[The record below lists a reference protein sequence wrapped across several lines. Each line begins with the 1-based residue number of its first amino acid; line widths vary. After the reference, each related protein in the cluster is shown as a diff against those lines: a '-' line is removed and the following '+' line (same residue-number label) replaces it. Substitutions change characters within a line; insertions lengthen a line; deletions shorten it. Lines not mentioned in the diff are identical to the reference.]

1 MKSNGIESRNGE
13 HELAVQR
20 ERFQLLVEGVKEYA
34 IIMLD
39 PDGIIVSWNGGA
51 ERIKGYSA
59 EEALGR
65 HFSLFYTPE
74 AIAAGYPQMELRTA
88 RAEGSFEEEGWRV
101 RKDGTRFWA
110 SVLITA
116 LVGDEGELRGFAK
129 VTRDLTD
136 RRAQS
141 QERERLQLAAE
152 AASRAKTEFLSR
164 MSHELRTPLNAVLG
178 FAQLLGLD
186 ALRPEQREAV
196 DQIQRSGELLLAL
209 IEEILD
215 ISMIEGDRLT
225 LSLEPIQVDELV
237 RQCLQIIAP
246 MAAEHG
252 IRIVAPPHQDT
263 GIFAVADQQRLK
275 QALLNLLSNAV
286 KYNSPHGS
294 IWLTLTVD
302 EGRTRISV
310 GDSGRGIEPE
320 SIERL
325 FTPFERLGAES
336 GDVAGTGLGLSLSK
350 RLVEL
355 MGGTLTVESELG
367 KGSVFHIG
375 LERTD
380 EPIYDGEPM
389 PAGAPSTAVKATV
402 PAGAPS
408 TAVKATVL
416 YIEDNLA
423 NLRLVERILAHAGN
437 VEVISAMQGKLGLE
451 FARAHRPDMIL
462 LDLHLPDMTG
472 EDVAAALKQDD
483 ETRDIPIVI
492 LTAAAHASQRRR
504 LLELGVHAYL
514 TKPFNVAEML
524 NLVDQVIGGDTPPPP
539 PRAAADR

>member
-1 MKSNGIESRNGE
+1 
-13 HELAVQR
+13 
-20 ERFQLLVEGVKEYA
+20 
-34 IIMLD
+34 
-39 PDGIIVSWNGGA
+39 
-51 ERIKGYSA
+51 
-59 EEALGR
+59 
-65 HFSLFYTPE
+65 
-74 AIAAGYPQMELRTA
+74 
-88 RAEGSFEEEGWRV
+88 
-101 RKDGTRFWA
+101 
-110 SVLITA
+110 
-116 LVGDEGELRGFAK
+116 
-129 VTRDLTD
+129 
-136 RRAQS
+136 
-141 QERERLQLAAE
+141 
-152 AASRAKTEFLSR
+152 
-164 MSHELRTPLNAVLG
+164 
-178 FAQLLGLD
+178 
-186 ALRPEQREAV
+186 
-196 DQIQRSGELLLAL
+196 
-209 IEEILD
+209 
-215 ISMIEGDRLT
+215 MIEGDRLT

-237 RQCLQIIAP
+237 TQCLQIIAP

-252 IRIVAPPHQDT
+252 IQIVAPPHQDT
-263 GIFAVADQQRLK
+263 HVFAVADQQRLK

-294 IWLTLTVD
+294 IWLTVAVD
-302 EGRTRISV
+302 DGRTRISV

-380 EPIYDGEPM
+380 EPCYEGETL
-389 PAGAPSTAVKATV
+389 PAGTTSTD
-402 PAGAPS
+402 
-408 TAVKATVL
+408 VKATVL

-423 NLRLVERILAHAGN
+423 NLRLVERILAHAGD

-462 LDLHLPDMTG
+462 LDLHLPDMDG
-472 EDVAAALKQDD
+472 EDVAATLKQDD
-483 ETRDIPIVI
+483 ATRDIPIVI

-504 LLELGVHAYL
+504 LLDMGVHAYL

-524 NLVDQVIGGDTPPPP
+524 GLVEEVIGRDTPPAP
-539 PRAAADR
+539 PRAGVGVGGEDR

>member
-1 MKSNGIESRNGE
+1 MKSNGIESPNGE
-13 HELAVQR
+13 RELAVQR

-34 IIMLD
+34 ILMLD
-39 PDGIIVSWNGGA
+39 PDGKIVSWNDGA

-59 EEALGR
+59 AEALGR

-74 AIAAGYPQMELRTA
+74 AVAEGHPEMELRVA
-88 RAEGSFEEEGWRV
+88 QAEGRFEEEGWRV

-116 LVGDEGELRGFAK
+116 LVSDAGELRGFAK
-129 VTRDLTD
+129 VTRDLTE

-141 QERERLQLAAE
+141 QERERLQLMAE
-152 AASRAKTEFLSR
+152 AASRAKTDFLSR

-196 DQIQRSGELLLAL
+196 DQIQRAGELLLAL

-252 IRIVAPPHQDT
+252 IQIVAPPHQHT
-263 GIFAVADQQRLK
+263 GVFAVADQQRLK

-286 KYNSPHGS
+286 KYNNPHGT
-294 IWLTLTVD
+294 IWLTLTAD
-302 EGRTRISV
+302 DGHTRISV
-310 GDSGRGIEPE
+310 GDSGRGIAPE

-325 FTPFERLGAES
+325 FTPFERLGAER

-355 MGGTLTVESELG
+355 MGGTLTMESELG

-375 LERTD
+375 LERAD
-380 EPIYDGEPM
+380 EPSYEGEM
-389 PAGAPSTAVKATV
+389 LSAGATSAD
-402 PAGAPS
+402 
-408 TAVKATVL
+408 VKATVL

-423 NLRLVERILAHAGN
+423 NLRLVERILAHAGD
-437 VEVISAMQGKLGLE
+437 VDVISAMQGKLGLE
-451 FARAHRPDMIL
+451 LARAHRPDLIL

-472 EDVAAALKQDD
+472 EDVAIALKHND

-492 LTAAAHASQRRR
+492 LTAAAHTSQRRR
-504 LLELGVHAYL
+504 LLDLGVHAYL
-514 TKPFNVAEML
+514 TKPFKVAEML
-524 NLVDQVIGGDTPPPP
+524 NLIEQAIGGHTRPPP
-539 PRAAADR
+539 

>member
-1 MKSNGIESRNGE
+1 
-13 HELAVQR
+13 
-20 ERFQLLVEGVKEYA
+20 
-34 IIMLD
+34 
-39 PDGIIVSWNGGA
+39 
-51 ERIKGYSA
+51 
-59 EEALGR
+59 
-65 HFSLFYTPE
+65 
-74 AIAAGYPQMELRTA
+74 
-88 RAEGSFEEEGWRV
+88 
-101 RKDGTRFWA
+101 
-110 SVLITA
+110 VLITA

-136 RRAQS
+136 RRAQWL
-141 QERERLQLAAE
+141 ERDRLQLLAE

-196 DQIQRSGELLLAL
+196 EQIQRAGELLLAL

-225 LSLEPIQVDELV
+225 LSLEPIEVDALV

-252 IRIVAPPHQDT
+252 IRIVAPPHQKT

-286 KYNSPHGS
+286 KYNSPHGT

-302 EGRTRISV
+302 DGRTRISV
-310 GDSGRGIEPE
+310 GDSGRGIELE
-320 SIERL
+320 SIQRL
-325 FTPFERLGAES
+325 FTPFERLGAEH

-375 LERTD
+375 LEPAEEPFYESEPLPAAVASTD
-380 EPIYDGEPM
+380 
-389 PAGAPSTAVKATV
+389 
-402 PAGAPS
+402 
-408 TAVKATVL
+408 VKATVL

-423 NLRLVERILAHAGN
+423 NLRLVERILAHVGD

-451 FARAHRPDMIL
+451 FARAHRPDLIL

-472 EDVAAALKQDD
+472 EEVAAALKQAD

-504 LLELGVHAYL
+504 LLDLGVHAYL

-524 NLVDQVIGGDTPPPP
+524 NLVAQVIGGDTTPPH
-539 PRAAADR
+539 PRAGVGGQGR

>member
-1 MKSNGIESRNGE
+1 MAARG
-13 HELAVQR
+13 
-20 ERFQLLVEGVKEYA
+20 
-34 IIMLD
+34 
-39 PDGIIVSWNGGA
+39 PD
-51 ERIKGYSA
+51 Y
-59 EEALGR
+59 
-65 HFSLFYTPE
+65 
-74 AIAAGYPQMELRTA
+74 
-88 RAEGSFEEEGWRV
+88 FEEEGWRV

-116 LVGDEGELRGFAK
+116 LSGDQGELRGFAK
-129 VTRDLTD
+129 ITRDLTE

-141 QERERLQLAAE
+141 QERERLQRLAE
-152 AASRAKTEFLSR
+152 EASRAKTEFLSR

-196 DQIQRSGELLLAL
+196 EQIQHAGELLLAL

-225 LSLEPIQVDELV
+225 LSLEPIQVDVLV

-252 IRIVAPPHQDT
+252 IRIVVPPHQH
-263 GIFAVADQQRLK
+263 GGVFAVADEQRLK

-286 KYNSPHGS
+286 KYNSPHGT
-294 IWLTLTVD
+294 IWLTLAVD
-302 EGRTRISV
+302 DGHSTISV
-310 GDSGRGIEPE
+310 GDCGRGIDPK
-320 SIERL
+320 SIDRL
-325 FTPFERLGAES
+325 FTPFERLGAEC
-336 GDVAGTGLGLSLSK
+336 GDAAGTGLGLSLSK

-367 KGSVFHIG
+367 KGSVFHIA
-375 LERTD
+375 LERSD
-380 EPIYDGEPM
+380 EPFYENEP
-389 PAGAPSTAVKATV
+389 V
-402 PAGAPS
+402 PAGA
-408 TAVKATVL
+408 TIADVTATVL

-423 NLRLVERILAHAGN
+423 NLRLVERILGHVGN
-437 VEVISAMQGKLGLE
+437 VDVISAMQGKLGLE

-472 EDVAAALKQDD
+472 EDVAAALKQAD

-504 LLELGVHAYL
+504 LLDLGVYAYL
-514 TKPFNVAEML
+514 TKPFDVAEML
-524 NLVDQVIGGDTPPPP
+524 NLVEQVIGGDTPSPP
-539 PRAAADR
+539 PRAASTVPQTPP

>member
-1 MKSNGIESRNGE
+1 MTSDRTQDRLREQ
-13 HELAVQR
+13 ELAEQR

-34 IIMLD
+34 ILMLD
-39 PDGIIVSWNGGA
+39 PDGRIVSWNAGA
-51 ERIKGYSA
+51 ERIKGYAAA
-59 EEALGR
+59 EVLGR
-65 HFSLFYTPE
+65 HFSIFYMPDAIEDGHPE
-74 AIAAGYPQMELRTA
+74 MELRLA
-88 RAEGSFEEEGWRV
+88 ISDGRYEEEGWRV
-101 RKDGTRFWA
+101 RKDGSRFWA
-110 SVLITA
+110 SVLLTA
-116 LVGDEGELRGFAK
+116 LVGEHGELRGFAK
-129 VTRDLTD
+129 VTRDLTE

-141 QERERLQLAAE
+141 QEHERLQLQAE

-186 ALRPEQREAV
+186 ALRPQQREAV
-196 DQIQRSGELLLAL
+196 DQIQRAGELLLAL
-209 IEEILD
+209 IEEVLD
-215 ISMIEGDRLT
+215 ISMIESDRLA
-225 LSLEPIQVDELV
+225 LSLEPIQLDALV

-252 IRIVAPPHQDT
+252 IQIVAPPHQHT
-263 GIFAVADQQRLK
+263 EGYAVADQQRLK

-286 KYNSPHGS
+286 KYNSPHGTM
-294 IWLTLTVD
+294 WVTLAIEDDRAV
-302 EGRTRISV
+302 ISV
-310 GDSGRGIEPE
+310 GDSGRGIDPE

-355 MGGTLTVESELG
+355 MGGSLTVESEVG
-367 KGSVFHIG
+367 RGSIFHII
-375 LERTD
+375 LESTAAPAFED
-380 EPIYDGEPM
+380 EPAL
-389 PAGAPSTAVKATV
+389 AGTTRADVT
-402 PAGAPS
+402 
-408 TAVKATVL
+408 ATVL

-423 NLRLVERILAHAGN
+423 NLRLVERILAHVGS

-472 EDVAAALKQDD
+472 EDVAAALKRDP

-504 LLELGVHAYL
+504 LLDLGVHAYL

-524 NLVDQVIGGDTPPPP
+524 TIVEQIIGGHRPPPP
-539 PRAAADR
+539 SPAGVGGQER

>member
-1 MKSNGIESRNGE
+1 MTLGEIESRNGE
-13 HELAVQR
+13 RELAVQR

-34 IIMLD
+34 ILMLD
-39 PDGIIVSWNGGA
+39 PDGKIVSWNGGA
-51 ERIKGYSA
+51 ERIKGYAA
-59 EEALGR
+59 EEVLGR
-65 HFSLFYTPE
+65 HFSLFYTQE
-74 AIAAGYPQMELRTA
+74 AIDEGYPDQELRVA
-88 RAEGSFEEEGWRV
+88 RAEGRFEEEGWRV

-116 LVGDEGELRGFAK
+116 LVSDEGELRGFAK
-129 VTRDLTD
+129 VTRDLTE

-141 QERERLQLAAE
+141 QERERLQLMAE

-196 DQIQRSGELLLAL
+196 DQIQRAGELLLAL

-215 ISMIEGDRLT
+215 ISMIESDRLA
-225 LSLEPIQVDELV
+225 LSLEPIQIDELV

-252 IRIVAPPHQDT
+252 IQIVAPPHQDASV
-263 GIFAVADQQRLK
+263 FAVADQQRLK

-286 KYNSPHGS
+286 KYNSPHGT
-294 IWLTLTVD
+294 IWLTLAVD
-302 EGRTRISV
+302 DGHTRISV
-310 GDSGRGIEPE
+310 GDSGRGIEPK

-325 FTPFERLGAES
+325 FTPFERLGAER
-336 GDVAGTGLGLSLSK
+336 GDIAGTGLGLSLSK
-350 RLVEL
+350 RLVEM

-375 LERTD
+375 LQRTK
-380 EPIYDGEPM
+380 EPSYEGEPV
-389 PAGAPSTAVKATV
+389 AVGPTL
-402 PAGAPS
+402 PE
-408 TAVKATVL
+408 VKATVL

-423 NLRLVERILAHAGN
+423 NLRLVERILAHVGE
-437 VEVISAMQGKLGLE
+437 VEVMSAMQGKLGLE

-472 EDVAAALKQDD
+472 EDVAAALKRSD

-492 LTAAAHASQRRR
+492 LTAAAHASERRR
-504 LLELGVHAYL
+504 LLDLGVRAYL

-524 NLVDQVIGGDTPPPP
+524 NLVEQVIGGHTPPPP
-539 PRAAADR
+539 PRAAVGGKTADRQPL